1 MSLGLQLLQMLIS
14 YVTWLIII
22 ANVPIVMSQ
31 GFQLLQRFHYYV
43 TGLVVIPNVPV
54 LCHRA
59 CSYSKCS
66 CIMSLLIFLKV
77 LMLCHSAY
85 SHCRCSIIIPR
96 GFRCSCIMPLG
107 LYCNYFGC
115 NVTGLLVTADVP
127 TLYLWLSDALVL
139 CHQTFGCS
147 CIMPLGFWMLLYY
160 ATGLLD
166 APVLCH
172 WAYIV
177 IILDAM

>member
-1 MSLGLQLLQMLIS
+1 MPIGLC
-14 YVTWLIII
+14 YVPWLIVI
-22 ANVPIVMSQ
+22 ADAHILCHLAHNYCKCS
-31 GFQLLQRFHYYV
+31 YCYV
-43 TGLVVIPNVPV
+43 TGILVITKVPL

-77 LMLCHSAY
+77 LMLCHRAY
-85 SHCRCSIIIPR
+85 IHCRCSIIIPR

-139 CHQTFGCS
+139 C
-147 CIMPLGFWMLLYY
+147 Y
-160 ATGLLD
+160 
-166 APVLCH
+166 
-172 WAYIV
+172 
-177 IILDAM
+177 